1 MKWSNA
7 QYTWFLVY
15 LTETIIVHTL
25 QDVKTSNNCS
35 LSLQAPIIM
44 WSDHKCAGDDSP
56 HSWKQIILQTSTLVT
71 TEEPH
76 RCYSDNH
83 LHFFIRLLLYS
94 FRGGEIFWSMTCWS
108 ALSESHCNPFHS
120 RHCQMPMNGSPASW
134 SALSSSRISYLPQ
147 FYGSRLCV
155 VREVRGL
162 TIRSIRWSICGEVN
176 SPVVCW
182 IRCSNESLRCKF
194 YFLLLQWLFCIAD

>member
-7 QYTWFLVY
+7 QYTWFLIY
-15 LTETIIVHTL
+15 LTEQSLFTLYRMWRHQIIATYPCKHQSLCEATISVLGMIRRIL
-25 QDVKTSNNCS
+25 
-35 LSLQAPIIM
+35 
-44 WSDHKCAGDDSP
+44 G
-56 HSWKQIILQTSTLVT
+56 KQIILQTSTLVT

-120 RHCQMPMNGSPASW
+120 RHCQMPMDGSGSW
-134 SALSSSRISYLPQ
+134 SALSSSRISYLPH
-147 FYGSRLCV
+147 FYGSRLCCARI
-155 VREVRGL
+155 VRINDQIHQMKHL
-162 TIRSIRWSICGEVN
+162 WWSLF
-176 SPVVCW
+176 P
-182 IRCSNESLRCKF
+182 
-194 YFLLLQWLFCIAD
+194 YFVLNTLL

>member
-44 WSDHKCAGDDSP
+44 WSDHKWAGDDSP
-56 HSWKQIILQTSTLVT
+56 HSWKADHSSDVYPGHHWRTS
-71 TEEPH
+71 
-76 RCYSDNH
+76 S
-83 LHFFIRLLLYS
+83 LLLWQPSAFLYPPAVVFIS
-94 FRGGEIFWSMTCWS
+94 WSEIFWSMTCWS

-120 RHCQMPMNGSPASW
+120 RHCQMPMDGSGSW

-162 TIRSIRWSICGEVN
+162 MIRSIRWSICGEVN

>member
-1 MKWSNA
+1 MWRHQIIAAYPCKHQSLCEA
-7 QYTWFLVY
+7 
-15 LTETIIVHTL
+15 TISGLGMIRRIL
-25 QDVKTSNNCS
+25 
-35 LSLQAPIIM
+35 
-44 WSDHKCAGDDSP
+44 G
-56 HSWKQIILQTSTLVT
+56 KQIILQTSTLVT
-71 TEEPH
+71 TEERH

-120 RHCQMPMNGSPASW
+120 RHCQMPMDGSGSW

-162 TIRSIRWSICGEVN
+162 MIRSIRWSICGEVN

>member
-25 QDVKTSNNCS
+25 QDVKASNNCN
-35 LSLQAPIIM
+35 LSLQAPIIA
-44 WSDHKCAGDDSP
+44 WSGHKCAGDDSP

-71 TEEPH
+71 TEERH

-94 FRGGEIFWSMTCWS
+94 FRGGRFFGAWLAGVPCQKAIVILSILDIAKCQWMDP
-108 ALSESHCNPFHS
+108 ALDRLFRVP
-120 RHCQMPMNGSPASW
+120 GSV
-134 SALSSSRISYLPQ
+134 ISPNFMVL
-147 FYGSRLCV
+147 GCVLC
-155 VREVRGL
+155 EK
-162 TIRSIRWSICGEVN
+162 WE
-176 SPVVCW
+176 
-182 IRCSNESLRCKF
+182 
-194 YFLLLQWLFCIAD
+194 D